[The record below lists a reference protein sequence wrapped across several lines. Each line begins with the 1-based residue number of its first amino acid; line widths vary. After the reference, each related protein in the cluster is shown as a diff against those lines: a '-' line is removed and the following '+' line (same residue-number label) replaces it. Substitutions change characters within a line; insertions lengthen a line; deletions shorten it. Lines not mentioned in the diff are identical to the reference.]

1 MIKAVIIDDEQKA
14 VKSIELIVKEYCPN
28 VSILGSASSAAEGIQ
43 LIAETKPDLVFLDVE
58 MPQGNGFE
66 MLDKI
71 TVRDFDVIFITAY
84 NHYAMKAIKFSA
96 VDYILKPIDIYE
108 FISAVNKIE
117 GNRDK
122 GHATTD
128 FEVLLNNLRADKPT
142 RLAVPI
148 TEGVEFVDPKNIIYI
163 NADRSYSEI
172 FISNSKKMV
181 VSKSLM
187 DFQELLSDFD
197 FFRIHKSHLINLEHV
212 KKFIRT
218 DGGYAEMSNGERI
231 MISRRKKEE
240 FIEVMNRY
248 IKKK

>member
-14 VKSIELIVKEYCPN
+14 IKSIELIVKEYCPN
-28 VSILGSASSAAEGIQ
+28 VSIMGNASSANEGIQ

-66 MLDKI
+66 MLNRI
-71 TVRDFDVIFITAY
+71 PERNFDVIFITAY

-117 GNRDK
+117 EKREK
-122 GHATTD
+122 GHSTTD
-128 FEVLLNNLRADKPT
+128 FEVLLNNIKADKPT

-148 TEGVEFVDPKNIIYI
+148 TEGIEFVDPQNIIYI

-172 FISNSKKMV
+172 FLSNAKKMV

-187 DFQELLSDFD
+187 DFQELLSDHS

-218 DGGYAEMSNGERI
+218 DGGYVEMSNGERV
-231 MISRRKKEE
+231 MISRRKKDE
-240 FIEVMNRY
+240 FIDVMNAY
-248 IKKK
+248 INKK